1 MTPRRFTVAIVK
13 RSAKQSHKRASIKIL
28 HLDGVF
34 EGRNK
39 ARMRYPVLTGGV
51 NTSGTEGPESCWYN
65 ATLVL
70 HEVHRHRVL
79 LTI

>member
-39 ARMRYPVLTGGV
+39 ENALSRTDRGV

-79 LTI
+79 TI